1 MSSLGVWL
9 HGRRDALQD
18 VVGMGWSDELFY
30 NLLNMYHVL
39 YFWIMKEM
47 ILLKDGLMYC
57 LNVVIHL
64 CRVQSQSYIHAG
76 EVFILKRERE
86 RENQYSINAQTL
98 ARHLS
103 TFILAIKR
111 PRPQANLLCP
121 YTASLQ
127 HHNALYLHR
136 CLPLCVFTVPTLTSS
151 QGIYSPHVGLF
162 CVFRWCHLLCGLV
175 RLRGSN
181 IG

>member
-1 MSSLGVWL
+1 M
-9 HGRRDALQD
+9 R
-18 VVGMGWSDELFY
+18 WSDELTYFIIYWTCDMFY
-30 NLLNMYHVL
+30 TSGVWGRWFCSKLVWYIAWMSLSIFV
-39 YFWIMKEM
+39 ES
-47 ILLKDGLMYC
+47 
-57 LNVVIHL
+57 
-64 CRVQSQSYIHAG
+64 SQSYIHAG
-76 EVFILKRERE
+76 EVLILKRE
-86 RENQYSINAQTL
+86 RENQYSLSAQTL

-111 PRPQANLLCP
+111 SRPQTNLLCP
-121 YTASLQ
+121 DTVPLQ

-136 CLPLCVFTVPTLTSS
+136 CLLLCVFTVPTLTSS

-181 IG
+181 IGWPFI

>member
-47 ILLKDGLMYC
+47 ILLKAGLMYC

-86 RENQYSINAQTL
+86 KEKINTVLTLRPWRDIYPHSFWPLNGHAHKQTCCVL
-98 ARHLS
+98 IR
-103 TFILAIKR
+103 
-111 PRPQANLLCP
+111 
-121 YTASLQ
+121 
-127 HHNALYLHR
+127 
-136 CLPLCVFTVPTLTSS
+136 PLCSIIMLSICIVVCHYVFLQYPL
-151 QGIYSPHVGLF
+151 
-162 CVFRWCHLLCGLV
+162 
-175 RLRGSN
+175 
-181 IG
+181 